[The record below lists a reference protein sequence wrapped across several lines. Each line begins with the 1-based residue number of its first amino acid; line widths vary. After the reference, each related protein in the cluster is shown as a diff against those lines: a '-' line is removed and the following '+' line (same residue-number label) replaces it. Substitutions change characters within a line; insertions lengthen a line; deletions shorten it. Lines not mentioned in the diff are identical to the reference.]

1 MRHRGL
7 RAAGSLLAVPAVV
20 FGLAACGGSSTP
32 TVASSGFISKCTGN
46 QQITQ
51 AVKQI
56 GGGSAKVEQL
66 CKCVQKRLVDGGFGN
81 RTTSDQGTDIRNAGR
96 DAGVACAQQVL
107 AGG

>member
-1 MRHRGL
+1 MKNRGL
-7 RAAGSLLAVPAVV
+7 RAAGGLLAVSATIV
-20 FGLAACGGSSTP
+20 GLAACGGSSAP
-32 TVASSGFISKCTGN
+32 TVSSDAFVSKCTGN

-56 GGGSAKVEQL
+56 GGSSAKVEQL

-81 RTTSDQGTDIRNAGR
+81 RKTDDQSTDIKNAGR